1 LAKTKSDNLQGSLA
15 LLILKSLEQGS
26 KHGWGITLHI
36 EKISKEILRVEEGSL
51 YPALHRMEQDRWVAS
66 EWGTSENNRRAR
78 FYRLTPLGRKQLNVE
93 QENWQRIT
101 GAVALVLDFGRA

>member
-1 LAKTKSDNLQGSLA
+1 MAKTKSDNLQGSLA